1 MCSFSEF
8 LTAPEMMETVMS
20 PSFIAS
26 MSFSFPS
33 AAMGHMTMSAM
44 SPMVRILS
52 WVSRRETSHPPQAAA
67 Q

>member
-8 LTAPEMMETVMS
+8 LMAPLMSETVIS
-20 PSFIAS
+20 PSSMAA

-33 AAMGHMTMSAM
+33 AATGHMTMSAM

-52 WVSRRETSHPPQAAA
+52 WVSRRETSHPPQAAV